1 MYIKNRGGTK
11 MLKRTIAMLLVV
23 LMIAASLVACGN
35 NNENNNEANEANNGN
50 NGEAMNNAENNDAE
64 EMTKEFEGVKIGM
77 VTDSGTITDKSFN
90 QGTWE
95 GILLAA
101 DEFGIKEKYL
111 QPGGE
116 TTDDYLTEIGNLV
129 DSDHGLIVTP
139 GFKFEEAIFLAQDT
153 YPDTKF
159 ILIDGAPH
167 SADYSEFRT
176 EANVLSVFFAE
187 HEAGFV
193 AGVAAAL
200 ESKTGKI
207 GFIGGMEI
215 PPVQRFGWGFT
226 AGIAYANA
234 NYGPDAQIV
243 DYIYQGTFHEVDAG
257 QQIAASMFDKGVDVI
272 HAAAGGVGV
281 GAINE
286 AKTRAA
292 AGEEVFIVG
301 VDVDQYND
309 GVIED
314 GSSVILTS
322 AMKKIDVAAYD
333 YIEAFLKGT
342 FPGGETINLTSANNG
357 VGLPLENPNLSAET
371 ITKTDEVFA
380 GLADGSIMAPPTV
393 EELTTFLTDNGY
405 TSVDGIVY

>member
-1 MYIKNRGGTK
+1 
-11 MLKRTIAMLLVV
+11 MLKRLTAMLLVV
-23 LMIAASLVACGN
+23 LLVAMSFAACG
-35 NNENNNEANEANNGN
+35 NNENNN
-50 NGEAMNNAENNDAE
+50 NDANAGNGGNDTPAE
-64 EMTKEFEGVKIGM
+64 KPFEGTKVGM

-101 DEFGIKEKYL
+101 EDFGIAEKYL

-139 GFKFEEAIFLAQDT
+139 GFKFEEAIYLAQDEH
-153 YPDTKF
+153 PDTKF

-167 SADYSEFRT
+167 NADYSDFRT
-176 EANVLSVFFAE
+176 ESNVVSIFFAE
-187 HEAGFV
+187 QEAGFL

-200 ESKTGKI
+200 ESETGKI

-226 AGIAYANA
+226 AGVAYANA
-234 NYGPDAQIV
+234 NYGTDATVV

-257 QQIAASMFDKGVDVI
+257 QQIAASMYDKGIDVI

-286 AKTRAA
+286 AKTRKTD
-292 AGEEVFIVG
+292 GENVWIVG

-322 AMKKIDVAAYD
+322 AMKRIDNAAYD
-333 YIEAFLKGT
+333 YIQAFLNDE
-342 FPGGETINLTSANNG
+342 FPGGETINMSAANGG
-357 VGLPLENPNLSAET
+357 VGLPAENPNLSSDTVAN
-371 ITKTDEVFA
+371 TDEV
-380 GLADGSIMAPPTV
+380 LAALIDGSVVAPATA
-393 EELTTFLTDNGY
+393 EDLEAFLTEQGY
-405 TSVDGIVY
+405 TTPDGLVY

>member
-35 NNENNNEANEANNGN
+35 NENNNNDNNGN
-50 NGEAMNNAENNDAE
+50 NGEATNNGGADTEPA
-64 EMTKEFEGVKIGM
+64 TKEFEGVKIGM

-101 DEFGIKEKYL
+101 EEFGIKEKYL

-129 DSDHGLIVTP
+129 DSEHGLIVTP

-226 AGIAYANA
+226 AGVAYANA
-234 NYGPDAQIV
+234 NYGTDAQIV

-309 GVIED
+309 GIIED
-314 GSSVILTS
+314 GSSIILTS

-333 YIEAFLKGT
+333 YIEAFLNDA

-357 VGLPLENPNLSAET
+357 VGLPLENPNLSADT
-371 ITKTDEVFA
+371 IAKTDEVFA
-380 GLADGSIMAPPTV
+380 GLAGGTIMAPPTV
-393 EELTTFLTDNGY
+393 EDLEAFLTENGY
-405 TSVDGIVY
+405 TSADGIVY